1 MRHVF
6 AFVIA
11 VFLAIPASAAQRTFV
26 SYRGSDLN
34 PCAVDSPCRSFAA
47 AIAQTNAN
55 GEVVAVD
62 SAGYGP
68 VTVTQAV
75 TIVAPLGVHAGISVF
90 SGDGVTISAG
100 SSDMVVLRNLYINSQ
115 GGANG
120 IVLTSAAAL
129 HIEHCV
135 VSGFSSN
142 DINLVPTSAAT
153 VEISDTITR
162 QAAGSGIHA
171 DSASALTVRIVR
183 CEIDR
188 NQNGVVADRA

>member
-68 VTVTQAV
+68 VTITQAV

-90 SGDGVTISAG
+90 SGDGVTINAG
-100 SSDMVVLRNLYINSQ
+100 LNDVVVLRNLYINSQ
-115 GGANG
+115 GGVNG
-120 IVLTSAAAL
+120 VTLSVAAAL
-129 HIEHCV
+129 HI
-135 VSGFSSN
+135 
-142 DINLVPTSAAT
+142 
-153 VEISDTITR
+153 
-162 QAAGSGIHA
+162 
-171 DSASALTVRIVR
+171 
-183 CEIDR
+183 
-188 NQNGVVADRA
+188 